1 MSKQINAA
9 ELAEIVSKL
18 LANPTSSRELVSGTT
33 FACFMTEIAKVVC
46 DYCGGEV
53 RNQADDFTEEYLVE
67 LAEIVSKLLTNPMV
81 DGELVSSTSL
91 ASFMTQIAK
100 VVCNFCGGEVK
111 NQADNFAGEY
121 IVGVHGNDSLP
132 EGGGIWADYD
142 EDGEL

>member
-1 MSKQINAA
+1 MSKQINAQ
-9 ELAEIVSKL
+9 ELAEIVTKL
-18 LANPTSSRELVSGTT
+18 LTNPASSGELVSSTT

-46 DYCGGEV
+46 DFCGGEV
-53 RNQADDFTEEYLVE
+53 RNQADNFTEEYLVE

-91 ASFMTQIAK
+91 ACFMTEIAK
-100 VVCNFCGGEVK
+100 VVCGFCGGEVK

-121 IVGVHGNDSLP
+121 LVGIHWNASLP
-132 EGGGIWADYD
+132 ECGGIWADYD